1 MNLSNRKFTRLMSA
15 VFAVILAMTVILPA
29 KQASAAEN
37 DALGINAKGAILV
50 EASTGKILYGK
61 NADDLLPIASMA
73 KIMTA
78 YLVLE
83 AIDKGKIKW
92 DQTYTPS
99 DYVYRISQNRG
110 LSNVPLRK
118 DGTYNVKELY
128 EAMSI
133 YSANGA
139 AISLAEIIAGSE
151 SNFVKLM
158 NEKAKELGLKN
169 FEFVN
174 STGLENGDLA
184 GMHPEG
190 TTADAENKLSARDM
204 ALLSQKLINDYPEYL
219 ETASIPRK
227 EFREGT
233 DDAIKMDNW
242 NWMLKGLLFE
252 TEGVD
257 GLKTGSTDSA
267 GSSFTATAERNGMR
281 IITVVLNAKGEGGDL
296 RTPRFKETKKMIDY
310 AYNNFT
316 MEEVYPKNY
325 EIKKKSTLSVVKGKE
340 KEVAVETNEALNLV
354 VKRGE
359 KESYEP
365 SYVFDQKKVNAD
377 NEVQAPVKKGEKI
390 GSMTVKY
397 TGKGEDLGF
406 LEEKSD
412 ANVDLVTKSGVEKA
426 NWFVLSM
433 RGIGGFFGGLWGTVT
448 NTVTGWF

>member
-1 MNLSNRKFTRLMSA
+1 MSNMKFKRLLSVLLAA
-15 VFAVILAMTVILPA
+15 VLAITVVLPA
-29 KQASAAEN
+29 AQASAAEN
-37 DALGINAKGAILV
+37 DAVGVNAKGAILV

-73 KIMTA
+73 KIMTE

-83 AIDKGKIKW
+83 AVNKGKIKW

-139 AISLAEIIAGSE
+139 AIALAEIVSGSE

-184 GMHPEG
+184 GMHPDG
-190 TTADAENKLSARDM
+190 TTADAENKMSARDM
-204 ALLSQKLINDYPEYL
+204 ALLSQKLIIDYPEVL
-219 ETASIPRK
+219 ETASTPRK
-227 EFREGT
+227 IFREGT
-233 DDAIKMDNW
+233 EDAIKMDNW
-242 NWMLKGLLFE
+242 NWMLEGLLFE

-257 GLKTGSTDSA
+257 GLKTGSTKSA

-281 IITVVLNAKGEGGDL
+281 VITVVLNAASDDGSL
-296 RTPRFKETKKMIDY
+296 HTPRFKETKKMIDY
-310 AYNNFT
+310 AYNNFK
-316 MEEVYPKNY
+316 MEEVYPADYQIKN
-325 EIKKKSTLSVVKGKE
+325 KSDLSVVKGKE
-340 KEVAVETNEALNLV
+340 KEVAVATKEPLNLV
-354 VKRGE
+354 VKNGE

-365 SYVFDQKKVNAD
+365 NYVFDQKKVNAD

-390 GSMTVKY
+390 GYMTVKY
-397 TGKGEDLGF
+397 KGKGQDLGF

-412 ANVDLVTKSGVEKA
+412 ANVDIVTKSGVEKA

-448 NTVTGWF
+448 DTVTGWF